1 MKTIPSYI
9 ISICFT
15 IGITTSCNP
24 FFVHAQDNLE
34 QKDTQVETI
43 LKALTR
49 EDQTEGASGKVA
61 SPNDVPSVAKPS
73 LRAVYLTAFQAAQ
86 TAAEGIDSA
95 KWLEKLNKNLASL
108 EDYIH
113 AQSQQHLESV
123 VEPGETNSSITGF
136 EPEKSNPDSS
146 SSHLPEV
153 NGLRE
158 PAIQDENSS
167 CQSRISEE
175 VGLTALK
182 KKIDALSRRV
192 HRLEETLSE
201 LQGPKSTI

>member
-1 MKTIPSYI
+1 MKTITSYI
-9 ISICFT
+9 ISLCFT
-15 IGITTSCNP
+15 IGITMPCNP
-24 FFVHAQDNLE
+24 VFVHAQDNLE

-61 SPNDVPSVAKPS
+61 ASKDIPSVAKPS
-73 LRAVYLTAFQAAQ
+73 LREIYLTAFQAAQ
-86 TAAEGIDSA
+86 TAAEGIDST
-95 KWLEKLNKNLASL
+95 KWLETLNKNLASL

-113 AQSQQHLESV
+113 AQSRQHLESDI
-123 VEPGETNSSITGF
+123 EPGETNSSITGF
-136 EPEKSNPDSS
+136 EPEKSDPDLS

-153 NGLRE
+153 TGPLE
-158 PAIQDENSS
+158 LAIQDENSS
-167 CQSRISEE
+167 GQSRTSEE

-182 KKIDALSRRV
+182 KQIDALSRRV

-201 LQGPKSTI
+201 L